1 MKVFKD
7 DVPIYLQLRQQ
18 IEEQILA
25 RALREEESVKSLR
38 VLAREYRI
46 NPLTAANAI
55 NLLVDEGILYQKR
68 GIGVFVST
76 GARDQIIKSRRGR
89 FIEDTLVPAMQLAKR
104 LEITEEEVIKK
115 VRVIYGE
122 NK

>member
-38 VLAREYRI
+38 VLAQEYKI

>member
-38 VLAREYRI
+38 VLAQEYRI